1 MINNKKIA
9 VVLPAYNAARTLQ
22 KTCEE
27 IPHDIVDFIILTD
40 DKSSDETLE
49 IASRLPIDQTII
61 HDRNMGY
68 GANQKSCY
76 NKALDMG
83 ADIIVMLHPDY
94 QYTPLLI
101 PSMCYLIANGL
112 FSVVLGSRI
121 LGKGALKGGM
131 PLYKYISNRTLTFIQ
146 NILLN
151 QKLSEF
157 HTGFRAYSREVLEKA
172 DFQANSDNFIFDNQ
186 LLAQIIYFRFDI
198 GEISCPTEY
207 SKDSSS
213 ISFTNSIIY
222 GAGVIKVSLQFFL
235 QRAGLIKSA
244 LFRESQKRYGK

>member
-1 MINNKKIA
+1 M
-9 VVLPAYNAARTLQ
+9 
-22 KTCEE
+22 E
-27 IPHDIVDFIILTD
+27 
-40 DKSSDETLE
+40 
-49 IASRLPIDQTII
+49 QT
-61 HDRNMGY
+61 R
-68 GANQKSCY
+68 KSCY

-94 QYTPLLI
+94 QYTPRLI

-172 DFQANSDNFIFDNQ
+172 DFQSNSDNFIFDNQ

-213 ISFTNSIIY
+213 ISFVNSIIY
-222 GAGVIKVSLQFFL
+222 GAGVIKVSLQFFFSGPDL
-235 QRAGLIKSA
+235 LNP
-244 LFRESQKRYGK
+244 LFSGRVKKDNGK